1 VCDLNV
7 AADVLAKLGSDRAQ
21 VPPDVFVEELTS
33 PSIKQP
39 ELITSDT
46 PALGA
51 QILAIVPAWTQV
63 FIDYIKE
70 HKLPADKGEAAQ
82 VVRRSKNY
90 VLVSDQLYRRGASFN
105 VLLKCI
111 TAEEGKELLNEIH
124 SGCCGNH
131 AVSRTLVRKAFR
143 SGFYWLTALKDAEDL
158 VRHLQ
163 RLLDVCKTSSCP
175 ST

>member
-39 ELITSDT
+39 ELISSDT

-51 QILAIVPAWTQV
+51 QVLAIVPAWTQV

-90 VLVSDQLYRRGASFN
+90 VLVSDQLYRRGASFS
-105 VLLKCI
+105 VLL
-111 TAEEGKELLNEIH
+111 
-124 SGCCGNH
+124 
-131 AVSRTLVRKAFR
+131 
-143 SGFYWLTALKDAEDL
+143 
-158 VRHLQ
+158 
-163 RLLDVCKTSSCP
+163 
-175 ST
+175 